1 MIVDHPNGEGT
12 TGAAVKK
19 IVAMSNAKTGGGG
32 VGGRGVSGG
41 AGNKWGHI
49 IGGAKKKL
57 PKMEVWRST
66 IQWLIILG

>member
-12 TGAAVKK
+12 TAAAVKK
-19 IVAMSNAKTGGGG
+19 IVAMSNAKTGAG

-57 PKMEVWRST
+57 PKMEV
-66 IQWLIILG
+66 